1 MFKLAIKDIKLFMAD
16 KRAMLL
22 TLLLPIPLIT
32 LFSLA
37 FGGIGSSGNS
47 KALVLITSD
56 EDKTPESKK
65 LIVQLDSLKELDI
78 KLTNTDTAKN
88 WIRKGDEDAALILHK
103 GFQDSIRNGKPLP
116 LELIYDKAKQVQLG
130 ILMSALSGNLMRF
143 AGTQQFESKA
153 IAQFDAQ
160 NPTMDSASKAGVHKM
175 IASNFNG
182 KSGSGK
188 GTEDA
193 PLLKTTAIEAQK
205 ENTPGLIQAVAGT
218 AVMML
223 LFSVAGLGASL
234 LQEKEEGTLK
244 KLLFAPL
251 SPSSILFGKMLSAN
265 LISIVQLSIMF
276 TFSWAVFGLNITAAR
291 LPGLILMIVATAFA
305 CSAFGVFLA
314 SFARNRAQV
323 QGLSTLIVLTMS
335 AIGGSMIP
343 IFVMPFWMQKMA
355 VASVN
360 YWSIQG
366 FYDIFWR
373 ALPFTDSHFLLRA
386 GVLFGIGIILN
397 LGAIQFY
404 KKNILN
410 IA

>member
-1 MFKLAIKDIKLFMAD
+1 MIKIAIKDLRLFLAD

-37 FGGIGSSGNS
+37 FGGNGGSSDA
-47 KALVLITSD
+47 KPLVLITCD
-56 EDKTPESKK
+56 EDKSPASKK
-65 LIVQLDSLKELDI
+65 LIAQLDSLKELDLR
-78 KLTNTDTAKN
+78 LTSTDTATRLIK
-88 WIRKGDEDAALILHK
+88 KGDEDAALIFHK
-103 GFQDSIRNGKPLP
+103 GLQDSMTAGKALP
-116 LELIYDKAKQVQLG
+116 MELIYDKAKQVQLG

-143 AGTQQFESKA
+143 AGTSSFESKA
-153 IAQFDAQ
+153 IRQFDAQ
-160 NPTMDSASKAGVHKM
+160 NPGMDTATRAGVHRM
-175 IASNFNG
+175 IASNFSG
-182 KSGSGK
+182 PGSGK
-188 GTEDA
+188 KEDA
-193 PLLKTTAIEAQK
+193 PLLKTTALEAQK
-205 ENTPGLIQAVAGT
+205 ENSPGLIQAVAGT

-244 KLLFAPL
+244 KLLYAPL
-251 SPSSILFGKMLSAN
+251 SPQSILFGKMLSAN
-265 LISIVQLSIMF
+265 IVSIVQLLIMF
-276 TFSWAVFGLNITAAR
+276 TFSWAVFGLNVTPAR
-291 LPGLILMIVATAFA
+291 LPAMLLMIVATAFA

-343 IFVMPFWMQKMA
+343 VFVMPFWMQKMA
-355 VASVN
+355 VVSVN

-373 ALPFTDSHFLLRA
+373 ALPITDPAFLTRV
-386 GVLFGIGIILN
+386 GVLFLIGLILN
-397 LGAIQFY
+397 LGAIQLY

>member
-1 MFKLAIKDIKLFMAD
+1 MFRIALKDLKLFRAD
-16 KRAMLL
+16 RRAMLL

-37 FGGIGSSGNS
+37 FGGTGNS
-47 KALVLITSD
+47 SDARPITLIACD
-56 EDKTPESKK
+56 EDKTMESRK
-65 LIVQLDSLKELDI
+65 LITALDSLKELNI
-78 KLTNTDTAKN
+78 HLTSQDTARN

-103 GFQDSIRNGKPLP
+103 GLQDSMNAGKTIPI
-116 LELIYDKAKQVQLG
+116 ELLYDKSKQVQLG
-130 ILMSALSGNLMRF
+130 MLMSALSGNLMRF
-143 AGTQQFESKA
+143 AGTKSFESKA
-153 IAQFDAQ
+153 IASFDAQ
-160 NPTMDSASKAGVHKM
+160 NPKMDSAMRAGVHTM
-175 IASNFNG
+175 IASNFG
-182 KSGSGK
+182 GSSGGANKKEESILK
-188 GTEDA
+188 AT
-193 PLLKTTAIEAQK
+193 PLEAQK
-205 ENTPGLIQAVAGT
+205 ENSPGLIQAVAGT

-251 SPSSILFGKMLSAN
+251 SPQSILFGKMLSAN
-265 LISIVQLSIMF
+265 MIAILQLAIMF
-276 TFSWAVFGLNITAAR
+276 TFSWAAFGLNITPQR
-291 LPGLILMIVATAFA
+291 LPSLILMIVATAFA

-343 IFVMPFWMQKMA
+343 IFVMPLWMQKMA
-355 VASVN
+355 VVSVN

-373 ALPFTDSHFLLRA
+373 ALPFSDSGFLMRA
-386 GVLFGIGIILN
+386 GVLFLIGLVLN
-397 LGAIQFY
+397 LGAVRLY